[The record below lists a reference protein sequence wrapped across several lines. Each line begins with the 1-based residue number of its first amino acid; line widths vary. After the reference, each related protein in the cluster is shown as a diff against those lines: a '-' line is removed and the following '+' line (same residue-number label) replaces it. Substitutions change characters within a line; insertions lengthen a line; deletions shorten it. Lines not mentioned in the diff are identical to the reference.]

1 MRGRQGILFF
11 ATLLVACTPSTKA
24 TTANVTPATR
34 AATTATSLPGTHG
47 PKPPATLRLPRT
59 LLPTKYALTV
69 TLDPRLDGFA
79 GQMTIIGTVAT
90 PNSLFWLHGES
101 LQIQKAHLLNQGK
114 TVDVQVRPVGDDLL
128 AVTTA
133 MPIAGDVTLT
143 IDYIGR
149 YADKE
154 TLGVFKQ
161 VVDGD
166 PSLFTQFEATYARR
180 AMPCFDEPDNK
191 VPWDITVLAPTG
203 FDAVANTLPK
213 SSTILPNGLVRTEF
227 VTSQPLPAYLVAFA
241 VGHFEF
247 VEAGKTRSGAPI
259 RIITPRGRSNEATY
273 AAATTGRLVEILEQ
287 WFGSAYP
294 YDKLDMIAVPMTD
307 GWGAMENP
315 GLITFMDARIMLD
328 PKNASWR
335 NRHSFIATA
344 AHELAH
350 HWFGDLVTTAWWDD
364 IWLNEGFASWMEAKV
379 LTEFDPS
386 WHDELSIVSDW
397 QDALDADS
405 LVSAR
410 QVRQPIVKS
419 DDINSAFD
427 SITYQKGGAVL
438 SMFEHALGA
447 NVFQKG
453 VHIYLQKHRFGN
465 ATSADFSAA
474 MSQAAGHDVS
484 AAFATFLDRPG
495 APQLTQSAACT
506 GGTNKI
512 EMMQRRYLPPG
523 APTAIASSA
532 WQLPV
537 CFAVGPA
544 DKKTK
549 PARTDT
555 CVALELS
562 QQTFPLAATSDCSSW
577 LLPNAGGYGYY
588 RTTLT
593 EKQLT
598 SLVRRAWPQLTAVE
612 RLVLFTDAQ
621 ANLQTGALQLTT
633 LLKML
638 PLMMAEKNRFAISNA
653 VGLLQELRPNVPEAL
668 RHRFD
673 AWVVANLGKQARTI
687 GWLPRAD
694 DSLDA
699 EQIRAS
705 IVELVAEAGE
715 PSLRAQAVKLA
726 ASWKT
731 LPESVRRK
739 ILAIAVDA
747 DSTVFAKIL
756 AALPTETSRR
766 FRREM
771 ISALGATTNLAHYAK
786 VLQLILNPALDARE
800 TDGVLFSSYNDAL
813 RQQAE
818 TFFTVHFDEILA
830 RLPSEATTGSAT
842 DYIDVYTS
850 NCTRERRLTVRKIL
864 EQRFGN
870 MLGADRAI
878 AQTLEAYDQCV
889 ASRAIYEPQLRAW
902 LSSLK

>member
-1 MRGRQGILFF
+1 MTAL
-11 ATLLVACTPSTKA
+11 PS
-24 TTANVTPATR
+24 
-34 AATTATSLPGTHG
+34 
-47 PKPPATLRLPRT
+47 PPATLRLPRT
-59 LLPTKYALTV
+59 LVPTKYALTV

-79 GQMTIIGTVAT
+79 GQITIVGKVAT
-90 PNSLFWLHGES
+90 ANSVFWLHGEN
-101 LQIQKAHLLNQGK
+101 LHIQKAHLLNQGK

-128 AVTTA
+128 AVTTTT
-133 MPIAGDVTLT
+133 PIVGAVSLT
-143 IDYIGR
+143 IDYTGS
-149 YADKE
+149 YADQE

-161 VVDGD
+161 VVAGD

-191 VPWDITVLAPTG
+191 VPWDITVQAPTG

-247 VEAGKTRSGAPI
+247 VNAGKTRTGAPI
-259 RIITPRGRSNEATY
+259 RIITPRGRGNEAAY
-273 AAATTGRLVEILEQ
+273 AAATTGRLVEILEK

-294 YDKLDMIAVPMTD
+294 YDKLDMIAVPVTN

-335 NRHSFIATA
+335 NRHAFIATA

-364 IWLNEGFASWMEAKV
+364 IWLNEGFATWMEAKV
-379 LTEFDPS
+379 LTVFDPT

-397 QDALDADS
+397 QDALDSDS
-405 LVSAR
+405 LISAR
-410 QVRQPIVKS
+410 QVRQPIEKR

-427 SITYQKGGAVL
+427 GITYQKGGAVL
-438 SMFEHALGA
+438 SMFEHALGS

-453 VHIYLQKHRFGN
+453 VQIYLQQHRFGN

-474 MSQAAGHDVS
+474 MSQAAGRDVS

-495 APQLTQSAACT
+495 APQLTQTATCASGNNQLGLT
-506 GGTNKI
+506 Q
-512 EMMQRRYLPPG
+512 QRYVPPG
-523 APTAIASSA
+523 APTPIASSA
-532 WQLPV
+532 WHLPV

-544 DKKTK
+544 DKRSK

-555 CVALELS
+555 CVTLEQS

-577 LLPNAGGYGYY
+577 VLPNAGGYGYY
-588 RTTLT
+588 RTVVT
-593 EKQLT
+593 EKHVT
-598 SLVRRAWPQLTAVE
+598 SLLQRAWPQLTAVE

-638 PLMMAEKNRFAISNA
+638 PLMITENNRFSVANA
-653 VGLLQELRPNVPEAL
+653 VGLLQALRPNVPEAL
-668 RHRFD
+668 RPRFD
-673 AWVVANLGKQARTI
+673 AWVVATLGKQARTI
-687 GWLPRAD
+687 GWLPKPH

-705 IVELVAEAGE
+705 IVELVAAAGE
-715 PSLRAQAVKLA
+715 TTLRAQAVKLA

-747 DSTVFAKIL
+747 DSAVFAQLL
-756 AALPTETSRR
+756 AALPTEPSRR

-800 TDGVLFSSYNDAL
+800 TDGVLFSSYNNAL

-818 TFFTVHFDEILA
+818 TFFTLRFDEILA

-850 NCTRERRLTVRKIL
+850 NCTGDRRPTVRKIL

-878 AQTLEAYDQCV
+878 AQSLEAYDQCV
-889 ASRAIYEPQLRAW
+889 ATRAIYEPQLRFW
-902 LSSLK
+902 LSDLK